1 MILEYSRMEAKCLF
15 QCTVQEWTVVVHCI
29 NGVMLHALDFTTDLF
44 LYLGMTGKLIK
55 HPLNGLSATEAGNHD
70 GVEDEPLQLQIQ
82 FHIQQR

>member
-1 MILEYSRMEAKCLF
+1 MEAKRLF

-70 GVEDEPLQLQIQ
+70 GVEDELLQLQIQ